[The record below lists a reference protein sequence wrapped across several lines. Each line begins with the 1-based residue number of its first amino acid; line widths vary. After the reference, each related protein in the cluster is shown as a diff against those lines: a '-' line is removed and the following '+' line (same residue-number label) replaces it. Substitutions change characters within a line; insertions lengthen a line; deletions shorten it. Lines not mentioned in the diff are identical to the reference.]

1 MEEKNCENQNL
12 EKNLKCKE
20 TELCKIHMELDESTN
35 KFSQLNEMNEKM
47 KSELE
52 CTNKKLV
59 DEKSCA
65 CILEEKVNMLSDEL
79 TIKCKQLSDFEM
91 RYEDANCKIYENKCK
106 IDNLKIYFNKLKEA
120 SEKSY
125 NEMKNH
131 IQKLKIENYKKDDEL
146 CCLKNKIKQLSQENE
161 FSLRR
166 INAQNKILDD
176 KECQLKQLKLM
187 SEKTN
192 SMNQQHNDCCLNTN
206 IEKQLMNI
214 NYTTHPN
221 HSTSDTCCNSPNCSK
236 LIVLK
241 YAKSSSVIKKNSFT
255 KELKNVQHQLVNL
268 KNDISRI
275 LNK

>member
-1 MEEKNCENQNL
+1 MEEKNCEIQNL
-12 EKNLKCKE
+12 EINLKCKE
-20 TELCKIHMELDESTN
+20 TELYEMHIEFDECT
-35 KFSQLNEMNEKM
+35 KKCSQLNEMNEKL

-52 CTNKKLV
+52 CTNEKLV
-59 DEKSCA
+59 DEKTCA
-65 CILEEKVNMLSDEL
+65 RNTEEKLNMLSDEL
-79 TIKCKQLSDFEM
+79 TIKCKQLSEFEV

-106 IDNLKIYFNKLKEA
+106 IDNLKIYLNKLKEA

-146 CCLKNKIKQLSQENE
+146 FCLKTQIKELSQENE
-161 FSLRR
+161 FNLRE
-166 INAQNKILDD
+166 INVQKNIIND

-214 NYTTHPN
+214 NYTTHSN

-241 YAKSSSVIKKNSFT
+241 YAKSSSVIKKNRFT
-255 KELKNVQHQLVNL
+255 KELKNVQQQLVNL

>member
-12 EKNLKCKE
+12 EINLKCKE
-20 TELCKIHMELDESTN
+20 TELSKINMELDGCT
-35 KFSQLNEMNEKM
+35 KKCSQLNEMNEKL

-65 CILEEKVNMLSDEL
+65 RILEEKLNMLSDEL
-79 TIKCKQLSDFEM
+79 TIKSKQLSDSEL
-91 RYEDANCKIYENKCK
+91 RYENANCKIYENKSK

-146 CCLKNKIKQLSQENE
+146 CCLKNKIKELSQENE
-161 FSLRR
+161 FNLKG
-166 INAQNKILDD
+166 INAQNKIHND
-176 KECQLKQLKLM
+176 KECQLKQLKLI

-192 SMNQQHNDCCLNTN
+192 SMNQQQNDCCLNTN
-206 IEKQLMNI
+206 TEKQLMNI

-221 HSTSDTCCNSPNCSK
+221 HSTLDTCCNSTKCSK
-236 LIVLK
+236 LVVLK
-241 YAKSSSVIKKNSFT
+241 CAKSSNVIKKNSFIN
-255 KELKNVQHQLVNL
+255 ELKNVQHQLINL